1 MGSEVRISLTSGFD
15 PRGMR
20 EASHSLD
27 ELNAKLNKSN
37 KWQLEINADLSRAI
51 HRYAEGMA
59 VDYGKAADKGA
70 ASAVLSA
77 RQIEE
82 AWRKAMAKPAEE
94 AAKGF
99 GKMESIANGALNGI
113 GGKFKQL
120 GAEFMRGGI
129 WGVAANA
136 LVGAFSWAWDK
147 LKEASERAAKR
158 MERAFQD
165 SLAAIKENASEVE
178 SAFERS
184 MSAIDKNISRFDA
197 MTNSVKELTKAEIE
211 LARQTAIANGMDK
224 GDADAAASDLNAQL
238 DYEMERKRLENIMA
252 MEQKRVDD
260 AERAEAE
267 TAEAV
272 KKATAEKAAAE
283 ADLQKKRD
291 EYVRRHS
298 QAEGSTYAA
307 GMIGGAVITHTVTA
321 EEARRSRENAALDFE
336 GSEEGKK
343 AAERVKQ
350 LKDALAG
357 IKTDEKA
364 LAAAD
369 EARATIERTRD
380 AIDALETRRAARE
393 LEVQNEIAAK
403 VEKDAEAKAE
413 AERQEAEKAAA
424 EEIRLA
430 ERTAAEQ
437 ARLDAERYRER
448 ERMERELAQK
458 RIADLRDELAVRQ
471 KEESEAASRQ
481 SAAHGS
487 LSTAWGWY
495 RDQSKMQ
502 GVIDE
507 HKAQAAAEVQWQ
519 KDFEHLKT
527 WRRDWRTAEFGSL
540 SASDEAVRQVAFA
553 KEEKAAADRA
563 VIETAENT
571 RNLAEK
577 LDELL
582 QIKG

>member
-357 IKTDEKA
+357 IKTDE
-364 LAAAD
+364 
-369 EARATIERTRD
+369 
-380 AIDALETRRAARE
+380 
-393 LEVQNEIAAK
+393 AAK